1 MKLEMN
7 QEFAMKNFH
16 VFSAIDKEFDERAE
30 KVHME
35 NCYIVEQ
42 KCCFGDKNCPAKPI
56 SY

>member
-56 SY
+56 SS